1 MATATDRQKTAKENF
16 SVPDSGERKVSLLVV
31 EDDENISTAISEY
44 FSRAGYNVKTVEDGL
59 NGVKA
64 ALDDPPD
71 AVVLD
76 LMLPKMDGLAVC
88 KELREKVGYLP
99 ILMLTAKD
107 DVVDKVLGLEMGADD
122 YITKPFSLRELEA
135 RIKSVLRRTRNGPT
149 TDGMRDEAPIVR
161 GRLRIDSAKREVT
174 IGDRQVELT
183 PKEFDLLRLFASNPG
198 RVFPRKYLLEKIWD
212 YSYEGYDR
220 TIWIDADILVFDEPA
235 FRIEVASDFA
245 FCYEV
250 WLWKEQGATARQAGV
265 NNSVSV
271 FVRGNAFLDFCI
283 WAHEDLVRRG
293 KQVLT
298 HGTSTRLL
306 SALYRAVPFTL
317 LTNVG
322 MLSPVVAQDIR
333 DGTNRIAREYAGL
346 HGRPLRA
353 INLCG
358 SMCGKMAEGR
368 VLDDGDYGAIVDT
381 MLRTRGAMLD
391 RDLLA

>member
-44 FSRAGYNVKTVEDGL
+44 FSRAGYNVRTVEDGL

-122 YITKPFSLRELEA
+122 YITKPFVLRELEA
-135 RIKSVLRRTRNGPT
+135 RLKSVMRR
-149 TDGMRDEAPIVR
+149 MRAASRSETSEDAPILR
-161 GRLRIDSAKREVT
+161 GRLRIDPAKREVT
-174 IGDRQVELT
+174 VGDRQVELT
-183 PKEFDLLRLFASNPG
+183 PKEFELLRLFASNPG

-220 TIWIDADILVFDEPA
+220 TIDSHINRLRAK
-235 FRIEVASDFA
+235 IEDNP
-245 FCYEV
+245 ENP
-250 WLWKEQGATARQAGV
+250 QM
-265 NNSVSV
+265 
-271 FVRGNAFLDFCI
+271 
-283 WAHEDLVRRG
+283 
-293 KQVLT
+293 VLT
-298 HGTSTRLL
+298 VWGIGYKFSDEQR
-306 SALYRAVPFTL
+306 
-317 LTNVG
+317 
-322 MLSPVVAQDIR
+322 
-333 DGTNRIAREYAGL
+333 
-346 HGRPLRA
+346 
-353 INLCG
+353 
-358 SMCGKMAEGR
+358 
-368 VLDDGDYGAIVDT
+368 
-381 MLRTRGAMLD
+381 
-391 RDLLA
+391 